1 MMRRRFGL
9 LAAGLTALMMIPLAA
24 LADDGLEEMLE
35 TGASGEFHGTGV
47 LMCSW
52 GDQSAGS
59 TYDVTRSDGVSMVHG
74 PSGDLMVSGTTSAVR
89 SGTEWYGMEVGR
101 TSEWALSDR
110 YTMTAARQVTRMGR
124 DAGEVFIME
133 DGAVRARL
141 IVDSESGVPLLTE
154 IFDGN
159 GEMFRVAAMVEFS
172 AGHTEMD
179 EMPDIGEME
188 RSPMQPM
195 STGVVN
201 RDVSLPVLIAGYRLS
216 DSYPG
221 GQGVIQVY
229 YSDGLFSFSV
239 FESKRTATPAAF
251 KSAHLV
257 EMDGSIYRTLVTPS
271 NIWVQWHAPDKT
283 YVLVGDLPPDHLR
296 EVLAGLPEPGER
308 AFFIR
313 LWRRLFG

>member
-1 MMRRRFGL
+1 MRRRIGL
-9 LAAGLTALMMIPLAA
+9 VAAGMAALMAIPLAA
-24 LADDGLEEMLE
+24 HADDDLEEMLE
-35 TGASGEFHGTGV
+35 IAVSGEFHGTGV

-52 GDQSAGS
+52 GDQSAAS
-59 TYDVTRSDGVSMVHG
+59 TYEVTRSDGVSMVHG
-74 PSGDLMVSGTTSAVR
+74 PSGDLMVSGTASATR

-110 YTMTAARQVTRMGR
+110 YTMTEPRRITRMGR
-124 DAGEVFIME
+124 DAGEVFIM
-133 DGAVRARL
+133 DGAMVRARL
-141 IVDSESGVPLLTE
+141 IVDTESGVPLLTE

-159 GEMFRVAAMVEFS
+159 GEIFRVAAMLEFA
-172 AGHTEMD
+172 AGDVDMGD
-179 EMPDIGEME
+179 MPDMADME

-195 STGVVN
+195 SSTVDH
-201 RDVSLPVLIAGYRLS
+201 RETSLPVLIAGYRLS

-251 KSAHLV
+251 KSARIM
-257 EMDGSIYRTLVTPS
+257 EIDGSLYRTLVTPS
-271 NIWVQWHAPDKT
+271 NIWVQWHAPDNT

-296 EVLAGLPEPGER
+296 EALAELPEPGER
-308 AFFIR
+308 AFFVR